1 MRNYTLSKE
10 APLISHDI
18 ATRYWTDPEVGFFG
32 DSSANIGTTI
42 KFLPFRLKHLF
53 SPSYGLENLGGNIR
67 YRLTLFV
74 FNGLK
79 WENLVSV
86 LKDWR
91 FWYRGCIVFLHY
103 FLLLLGLIGLVLGF
117 RERKKTAPLYLLFF
131 YFIGAILAAIHVPP
145 ARFIYP
151 LMPFLF
157 GFSAAGLLYI
167 RTVFGGRDRHAH
179 PF

>member
-18 ATRYWTDPEVGFFG
+18 ATRYWTDPAAGFFG
-32 DSSANIGTTI
+32 DSSANIRTTI

-53 SPSYGLENLGGNIR
+53 SHPYGLENLGGNIR

-79 WENLVSV
+79 REDLVSV
-86 LKDWR
+86 LKDRR
-91 FWYRGCIVFLHY
+91 FWYRGGMIFLHY
-103 FLLLLGLIGLVLGF
+103 FLLLMALIGLILGF

-131 YFIGAILAAIHVPP
+131 YFVAAILATIHVPP
-145 ARFIYP
+145 ARFVYP
-151 LMPFLF
+151 LMPFLL
-157 GFSAAGLLYI
+157 GFSAAGLLYV
-167 RTVFGGRDRHAH
+167 RTVFGGTGRPGH